1 MKLFKFN
8 LFNPIKAVCKILR
21 TITVLLLLVFLPAPS
36 VLWAGDEETRYAN
49 RIISTSPSITE
60 TLFALGLGHRVVG
73 VTDFCEYP
81 SEACQLPSIGG
92 MTNPNMEALV
102 TLRPDLVLHL
112 THSAKMARYTKAL
125 GIPSMGIKMDTLDD
139 ILRSIELLGSTF
151 GIEENSKQLLAE
163 LTTGINFYKKE
174 LKNIRPKETLLLLG
188 DSSDPGRD
196 LYATGP
202 KTFLHELL
210 EISGGKNILHDSM
223 AKYPRLTKEYV
234 IEKSPEVIIEAGPKS
249 QLTPEQVKERLKG
262 WKRFSSIRAVQTGQ
276 VHYIGADYILI
287 PGPRL
292 VSILEQFSQVLH
304 PDIFRNSFHS
314 RYTKEE
320 ELP

>member
-1 MKLFKFN
+1 
-8 LFNPIKAVCKILR
+8 
-21 TITVLLLLVFLPAPS
+21 
-36 VLWAGDEETRYAN
+36 
-49 RIISTSPSITE
+49 
-60 TLFALGLGHRVVG
+60 
-73 VTDFCEYP
+73 
-81 SEACQLPSIGG
+81 
-92 MTNPNMEALV
+92 
-102 TLRPDLVLHL
+102 
-112 THSAKMARYTKAL
+112 
-125 GIPSMGIKMDTLDD
+125 
-139 ILRSIELLGSTF
+139 
-151 GIEENSKQLLAE
+151 
-163 LTTGINFYKKE
+163 
-174 LKNIRPKETLLLLG
+174 
-188 DSSDPGRD
+188 
-196 LYATGP
+196 
-202 KTFLHELL
+202 
-210 EISGGKNILHDSM
+210 M

-262 WKRFSSIRAVQTGQ
+262 WKRFSSIRAVQTDQ

>member
-1 MKLFKFN
+1 M
-8 LFNPIKAVCKILR
+8 LR
-21 TITVLLLLVFLPAPS
+21 TIVVLVLLVFLPAS
-36 VLWAGDEETRYAN
+36 SLLWAGDEETRYAN

-73 VTDFCEYP
+73 VTDFCKYP
-81 SEACQLPSIGG
+81 SEARQLPSIGG

-125 GIPSMGIKMDTLDD
+125 GIPSMGIKMDTLND
-139 ILRSIELLGSTF
+139 ILRTIELLGSKF
-151 GIEENSKQLLAE
+151 GIEENSKQLLTE
-163 LTTGINFYKKE
+163 LNAGINFYKKK
-174 LKNIRPKETLLLLG
+174 LKNIHPKETLLLLG

-262 WKRFSSIRAVQTGQ
+262 WKRFSSIRAVQTDQ